1 MKYCTKVSRK
11 VREGFNAKFA
21 KRLLILHKKLT
32 YCNLDVIDYKEAWDL
47 QKSIFDL
54 RYQEKI
60 DDVFLL
66 LEHPHTYT
74 LGKTADEK
82 NLLGNEE
89 YLNKNKISVYDID
102 RGGDITY
109 HGPGQIVGY
118 PIIDLNN
125 WGKDTHKYLRALEE
139 IIIRTCAD
147 YGLAVIRVPK
157 FTGVWIDDRKI
168 AAIGIKV
175 SRWITM
181 HGFALNV
188 NTDLSLYNGI
198 IPCGIMNKEV
208 TSLKKELNTEIDIQE
223 VKSKILNH
231 TIKIFGYNDI
241 ETRSVENLLSKDVI
255 SIS

>member
-1 MKYCTKVSRK
+1 M
-11 VREGFNAKFA
+11 N
-21 KRLLILHKKLT
+21 KKLT
-32 YCNLDVIDYKEAWDL
+32 YCNLDTIDYKEAWDL
-47 QKSIFDL
+47 QKSIFNL

-74 LGKTADEK
+74 LGKTANEK
-82 NLLGNEE
+82 NLVGNEE
-89 YLNKNKISVYDID
+89 YIKKNRISVYDID

-118 PIIDLNN
+118 PIIDLNS
-125 WGKDTHKYLRALEE
+125 WGKDTGKYLRALEE

-147 YGLAVIRVPK
+147 YGLLVTRVPK
-157 FTGVWIDDRKI
+157 YTGVWIEDRKI

-175 SRWITM
+175 TRWITM

-198 IPCGIMNKEV
+198 IPCGITNKEV
-208 TSLKKELNTEIDIQE
+208 TSLQKELNTEIDIQE

-231 TIKIFGYNDI
+231 TVTIFGYNDI
-241 ETRSVENLLSKDVI
+241 ETQLVKNLLSNDVI
-255 SIS
+255 STS

>member
-1 MKYCTKVSRK
+1 M
-11 VREGFNAKFA
+11 N
-21 KRLLILHKKLT
+21 KKLT
-32 YCNLDVIDYKEAWDL
+32 YCNLDTIDYKEAWDL
-47 QKSIFDL
+47 QKSLFEL
-54 RYQEKI
+54 RYQQKI

-82 NLLGNEE
+82 NLVGNKE

-118 PIIDLNN
+118 PIIDLKN
-125 WGKDTHKYLRALEE
+125 WGRDTYKYLRALEE

-147 YGLAVIRVPK
+147 YGLAVTRVPK
-157 FTGVWIDDRKI
+157 YTGVWIGDRKI

-175 SRWITM
+175 TRWITM

-188 NTDLSLYNGI
+188 NTDLSLYKGI
-198 IPCGIMNKEV
+198 IPCGITNKEV
-208 TSLKKELNTEIDIQE
+208 TSLKKELKSEIDIQE
-223 VKSKILNH
+223 VKLKILNH
-231 TIKIFGYNDI
+231 AVEIFGYNDK
-241 ETRSVENLLSKDVI
+241 ETRRVEDVLSKDVI
-255 SIS
+255 IMS

>member
-1 MKYCTKVSRK
+1 L
-11 VREGFNAKFA
+11 N
-21 KRLLILHKKLT
+21 KKLT
-32 YCNLDVIDYKEAWDL
+32 YCNLNTIDYKEAWDL
-47 QKSIFDL
+47 QKSMFEL
-54 RYQEKI
+54 RYQQKV

-82 NLLGNEE
+82 NLVGNEE

-125 WGKDTHKYLRALEE
+125 WGKDTDKYLRALEE

-147 YGLAVIRVPK
+147 YRLAVKRVPK
-157 FTGVWIDDRKI
+157 YTGVWIEDRKI

-175 SRWITM
+175 TRWITM

-198 IPCGIMNKEV
+198 IPCGITNKEV
-208 TSLKKELNTEIDIQE
+208 TSLKKELKTEINLQE

-231 TIKIFGYNDI
+231 AVEIFGYNDI
-241 ETRSVENLLSKDVI
+241 ETQNVEYLLSKDVI
-255 SIS
+255 SAS

>member
-1 MKYCTKVSRK
+1 LS
-11 VREGFNAKFA
+11 
-21 KRLLILHKKLT
+21 KKLT
-32 YCNLDVIDYKEAWDL
+32 YCNLDTIDYKEAWDL
-47 QKSIFDL
+47 QKTIFEL
-54 RYQEKI
+54 RYKQKI
-60 DDVFLL
+60 NDVLLL

-82 NLLGNEE
+82 NLIGNEE

-125 WGKDTHKYLRALEE
+125 WGKDTGKYLRALEE

-147 YGLAVIRVPK
+147 YGLTVTRVPK
-157 FTGVWIDDRKI
+157 YTGVWIEDRKI

-175 SRWITM
+175 TRWITM

-198 IPCGIMNKEV
+198 IPCGIINKEV
-208 TSLKKELNTEIDIQE
+208 TSLKKELNTEINIQE
-223 VKSKILNH
+223 VKSKLLAH
-231 TIKIFGYNDI
+231 TKDIFGYHNI
-241 ETRSVENLLSKDVI
+241 ETRLVENLVSQDVI
-255 SIS
+255 CTS